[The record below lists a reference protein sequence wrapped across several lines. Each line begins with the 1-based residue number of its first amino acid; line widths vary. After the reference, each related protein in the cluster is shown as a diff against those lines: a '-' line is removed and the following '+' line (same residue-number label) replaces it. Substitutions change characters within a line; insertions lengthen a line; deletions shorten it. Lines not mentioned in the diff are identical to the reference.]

1 MTVRLFGEPGGRG
14 DAIASFEETGAP
26 ADAPCWV
33 ASMTNDDDTKSVF
46 LATQFDAAAAYREFH
61 GAGTFD
67 MPGLQPVTIVTIKD
81 RTG

>member
-1 MTVRLFGEPGGRG
+1 MTVRLYGEPGGRG
-14 DAIASFEETGAP
+14 DLVATLEETGAP
-26 ADAPCWV
+26 EGTPCWA

-67 MPGLQPVTIVTIKD
+67 LPGRQPVTMVAIKD
-81 RTG
+81 RSG